1 MDAPVLPFATE
12 PENPTP
18 LLPPVLIGPA
28 AILWLWVLPILVL
41 LALNLQGYRLI
52 EGNMDAAQHSRA
64 YLFGVVGVLNLLVGL
79 GLYASFKRRL
89 IRQPEATGIS
99 SVWWALPAIIVQVAY
114 LWLAVSWGEDMLP
127 LSVVNWIYPPTR
139 FIYNQFAFAMPPLFW
154 GILRLACV
162 RPAKNRG
169 RALVFNLSLAIA
181 APVLLYVV
189 FHAMGSLSW
198 WPSRHDFGPYVVAVL
213 IIVLGLLMFLGM
225 IRGLALGLRNI
236 DSWRSSAERI
246 AILIF
251 ALALPMGGLWLNRT
265 MPFPNDFQAW
275 EVYALATANAAILLL
290 ASWQHARRPLLS
302 LGLLC
307 ATLPFTLY
315 FFVVFLPFLPLS
327 ILAVIFFGGGFL
339 MLTPTVLL
347 ILHLSLFNKAR
358 RGSHGRRLVTG
369 GLCFLLLPG
378 FFTVRGLADKAA
390 LNAALDYVY
399 TPVIKDGPISYP
411 ASLTNLRRALSN
423 HRSYKNGIYYPLLSD
438 YYAWLVF
445 DDLVL
450 PDDKLACLE
459 NAFFGAAG
467 STKNNDPLR
476 PRDPFF
482 GGSSVRNRN
491 HMPRSAPPP
500 RTVTVEN
507 LGVRLAPAEG
517 GATVVTLAL
526 TLHNTGSPN
535 AEFVKTLPLPAGVY
549 VNGFRLRINGVVV
562 PGRITEKKTA
572 LWVYSMIR
580 DSERRDPGLLF
591 YNAPDEL
598 ELRVFPV
605 VAKQPSVVE
614 MDFLVPASLPVD
626 ATLAD
631 ASNDA
636 ALVLAKLDGLL
647 HPQLVQVGHGSIAAG
662 GLDALSLPPVAR
674 EPYLHVIV
682 DRSADNGFDG
692 DQAAVLCALRKKFP
706 AARTVRVTLAN
717 YETAE
722 LPSESASLGALPL
735 RGGFVP
741 DLALAQALRRHQET
755 DLDASA
761 ADAPPPRPVFVV
773 LSRKA
778 TPYALNLEVAR
789 AWSDVV
795 PALDIRQM
803 DASGRFTTVEAT
815 PAPETPLL
823 RLGHSMRPLLHG
835 RAVSFKTAG
844 PEARLEYWSPESS
857 SWRPV
862 NGAATAADGTPW
874 ARAVALQARQHE
886 HDRTPGDAEVNLKAL
901 VKASR
906 ESGVM
911 LASTSYIVVE
921 NSAQWRMLD
930 VSERKKLD
938 QNAALNFK
946 EAPAPSAVWLIP
958 GFGLWLW
965 LRRRRVARRQVG
977 EG

>member
-1 MDAPVLPFATE
+1 MDAPVLPPATE
-12 PENPTP
+12 PEKSTP
-18 LLPPVLIGPA
+18 LLPPVLLGPA

-41 LALNLQGYRLI
+41 LAINLQGYQLI

-64 YLFGVVGVLNLLVGL
+64 HLFGLVGVLNLLIGL
-79 GLYASFKRRL
+79 GLYVSFKRCL
-89 IRQPEATGIS
+89 LRQPEATGIA
-99 SVWWALPAIIVQVAY
+99 SVWWALPAIVVQVAY
-114 LWLAVSWGEDMLP
+114 LWLAVSWGLKLLP
-127 LSVVNWIYPPTR
+127 DSVTNWIYPETR
-139 FIYNQFAFAMPPLFW
+139 FVYYQFAFAMPPLFW
-154 GILRLACV
+154 GILRLACA

-169 RALVFNLSLAIA
+169 RSLLFNLTLAVA

-189 FHAMGSLSW
+189 FRVMGALSW
-198 WPSRHDFGPYVVAVL
+198 WSSLPDLGPYVVAVL
-213 IIVLGLLMFLGM
+213 IIVLGVLMFLGM

-275 EVYALATANAAILLL
+275 EVYALTAVNAAILLL
-290 ASWQHARRPLLS
+290 ASWQHERRPLLS

-327 ILAVIFFGGGFL
+327 ILATIVFGVGFL
-339 MLTPTVLL
+339 VLTPTVLL
-347 ILHLSLFNKAR
+347 ILHLSLLSKAR
-358 RGSHGRRLVTG
+358 RGSSGRRLVTG
-369 GLCFLLLPG
+369 ALCFLLMPG

-399 TPVIKDGPISYP
+399 TPAIKDGPIRYP

-423 HRSYKNGIYYPLLSD
+423 HRAYKNGIYYPLLSD

-450 PDDKLACLE
+450 SDDKLARLE

-467 STKNNDPLR
+467 SSKNKDPLR
-476 PRDPFF
+476 QRDNFF
-482 GGSSVRNRN
+482 GGGSSVRDRNR
-491 HMPRSAPPP
+491 MPRSAPPP
-500 RTVTVEN
+500 RTVTVEK
-507 LGVRLAPAEG
+507 LGVRMAPAEG

-526 TLHNTGSPN
+526 TLRNTGSLN

-549 VNGFRLRINGVVV
+549 VNGFRLCINGVAV

-591 YNAPDEL
+591 YNAPGEL

-605 VAKQPSVVE
+605 AAQFPSVVE
-614 MDFLVPASLPVD
+614 IDFLVPASLPVD
-626 ATLAD
+626 APLAD

-647 HPQLVQVGHGSIAAG
+647 HPQLVQAGRESIVAG
-662 GLDALSLPPVAR
+662 GLDALSLPPVMR

-692 DQAAVLCALRKKFP
+692 DLAAILRVLRKKFP
-706 AARTVRVTLAN
+706 EARMLRVTLAN

-741 DLALAQALRRHQET
+741 DLALAQALRKHQET

-761 ADAPPPRPVFVV
+761 ADAPPASPVFVI
-773 LSRKA
+773 LSRKT

-803 DASGRFTTVEAT
+803 DASGRFTTAEAT
-815 PAPETPLL
+815 PAREAPLL

-835 RAVSFKTAG
+835 RAVSFKMAG
-844 PEARLEYWSPESS
+844 SVARLEYWSPESA

-862 NGAATAADGTPW
+862 NGAVQAADGTPW
-874 ARAVALQARQHE
+874 ARAVALQARQQE
-886 HDRTPGDAEVNLKAL
+886 HDRTPGDAANNLKTL
-901 VKASR
+901 VKESR

-921 NSAQWRMLD
+921 NAAQWRMLD

-938 QNAALNFK
+938 QNTALNFK

-965 LRRRRVARRQVG
+965 LRRRKSLRSQRR
-977 EG
+977 